1 LLAGDALLINAIE
14 SINNAEINDKL
25 KLLLLREFCQETGHR
40 GLIAGQMVDIESEG
54 KNIDEKTLNYIHKNK
69 TGRLINLAIRF
80 GCILGKA
87 SEADTENMRIFG
99 EKIGLAFQIIDDI
112 LDIEGDQET
121 LGKSTG
127 KDTQQK
133 KATYPS
139 INGLEESRTEAE
151 KLIEDARA
159 RLERYGEKA
168 IYLDHLAEFLLTRKY

>member
-1 LLAGDALLINAIE
+1 M
-14 SINNAEINDKL
+14 
-25 KLLLLREFCQETGHR
+25 
-40 GLIAGQMVDIESEG
+40 IAGQMVDIESEG
-54 KNIDEKTLNYIHKNK
+54 KNITEKTLNYIHKNK

-99 EKIGLAFQIIDDI
+99 EKIGLAFQIVDDI
-112 LDIEGDQET
+112 LDIEGDKET
-121 LGKSTG
+121 FGKTIG
-127 KDTQQK
+127 KDSQQK

-139 INGLEESRTEAE
+139 INGLEESRTKAE
-151 KLIEDARA
+151 NLITDARA